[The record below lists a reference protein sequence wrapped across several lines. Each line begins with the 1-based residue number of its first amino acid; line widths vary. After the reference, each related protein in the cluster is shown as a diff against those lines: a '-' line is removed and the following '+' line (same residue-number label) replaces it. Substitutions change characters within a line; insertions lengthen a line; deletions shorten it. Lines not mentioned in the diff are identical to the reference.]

1 MDTRHYTRQSHHQE
15 FQEQSRHLLLWVPWH
30 SLHHPP
36 SPSPLLLLLLLLR
49 LLLPPVLC
57 LRRRHPNR
65 DPADPTNHTRPPS
78 VLRASPLHPL
88 LPRMSNTTRHRAQR
102 GLRHHASLLG
112 HVPTRRVSLRCVC
125 VGHRRW

>member
-15 FQEQSRHLLLWVPWH
+15 FQEQSRHLLLWVPWQ

-57 LRRRHPNR
+57 LRRRHPDR
-65 DPADPTNHTRPPS
+65 DPTNPTDHAPPPS
-78 VLRASPLHPL
+78 VLRTPPLHSL
-88 LPRMSNTTRHRAQR
+88 LPRVPHTTRHRAQR
-102 GLRHHASLLG
+102 CLRHQVPLLG
-112 HVPTRRVSLRCVC
+112 HVPTRGTLRRVR
-125 VGHRRW
+125 VGHRRR